1 MANEFGNV
9 IINARNVVSRR
20 IRNRDRF
27 LTTLMWA
34 LYAYLW
40 LPLISLGAWYIGVQ
54 FAYDLVLWDGGTESL
69 VSLLL
74 GFLLILLFTALV
86 VILWSWVQRT
96 RFAQHE
102 RRVSSPSLPP
112 AKEQAYW
119 KLSETSFEQIRTGR
133 RLFIDLDETGS
144 MIGIE
149 T

>member
-34 LYAYLW
+34 FYAYLW
-40 LPLISLGAWYIGVQ
+40 LPLISLGAWYIGIQ
-54 FAYDLVLWDGGTESL
+54 FAYDLVLWAGGIESL

-86 VILWSWVQRT
+86 VVLWSWVQRT

-102 RRVSSPSLPP
+102 RRVSSPSLQPV
-112 AKEQAYW
+112 KEQAYW
-119 KLSETSFEQIRTGR
+119 KLSETGFEQIRTGR
-133 RLFIDLDETGS
+133 RLLIDLDETGS
-144 MIGIE
+144 MIRIE